1 MKSKQPK
8 EKNKKVLTLFLCLL
22 PSVLIAM
29 TTMIAS
35 MPFRVVFQLMI
46 FLMQTAI
53 VKSLVDDF
61 FSSKGEF
68 DNDTR

>member
-1 MKSKQPK
+1 MKAKP

-29 TTMIAS
+29 TNIIPSVPYRM
-35 MPFRVVFQLMI
+35 VFQLLI
-46 FLMQTAI
+46 FLMQYVI

-61 FSSKGEF
+61 FAGRYEE
-68 DNDTR
+68 